1 MQQPDWYQ
9 YNSSRSPRREDGTT
23 YQEFQLGVGG
33 TCAALY
39 SPPAGIWKGRKIRHE
54 YSEWLQASESVPRA
68 EYRKLARRFNPTG
81 FDADEWMQQVSA
93 AGMKYFL
100 ITAKHHD
107 GFALWPSKVSPF
119 NVADATPFRRDV
131 LGELAAAA
139 KRHGIKFRTLEE
151 SPTCVTIRAERG
163 DEAEESTWTIERAQ
177 KAGFTNNKKYSTEP
191 QQMLYAKCAM
201 EVSRRIAPD
210 ILLGIAYSTE
220 ELELSE
226 SQQSSRPVQSQRPAP
241 AAPRRGVEGLRNA
254 IAPAAPVEAVVVDV
268 EPEPEPAPEPAP
280 AKREPGQAPTGMA
293 PTTRK
298 KWVASMFAALAE
310 ADCPDRDDQLIVITH
325 LAQRHQNPPEH
336 RDAITDDE
344 LRQVVNALNA
354 ARKDGVLGQAVTD
367 ILNNAAL
374 AEAGITEDDDDLFAE
389 DSDA

>member
-1 MQQPDWYQ
+1 MTLEPI
-9 YNSSRSPRREDGTT
+9 NTNEI
-23 YQEFQLGVGG
+23 EL
-33 TCAALY
+33 L
-39 SPPAGIWKGRKIRHE
+39 PPARPA
-54 YSEWLQASESVPRA
+54 QANSTAQLMSHVQA
-68 EYRKLARRFNPTG
+68 MG
-81 FDADEWMQQVSA
+81 A
-93 AGMKYFL
+93 AKQL
-100 ITAKHHD
+100 
-107 GFALWPSKVSPF
+107 
-119 NVADATPFRRDV
+119 ADALCDTDMVPATYR
-131 LGELAAAA
+131 GKPGNGAAAILFGQELGLNPIQSLQHIFVVHGSPA
-139 KRHGIKFRTLEE
+139 IYARTAVALLKRHGIKFRTLEE

-191 QQMLYAKCAM
+191 QQMLYAKAAM

-226 SQQSSRPVQSQRPAP
+226 SQQSSRPVQSQRPA
-241 AAPRRGVEGLRNA
+241 AGPRRGVEGLRNA

-268 EPEPEPAPEPAP
+268 EPEPEPAPEPV

-344 LRQVVNALNA
+344 LRTVVNALNA
-354 ARKDGVLGQAVTD
+354 ARKDGALGQAVTD

-374 AEAGITEDDDDLFAE
+374 ADAGITEADEDDLFAE
-389 DSDA
+389 DGDE